1 MTLGGMDVLYVDKTV
16 RDYVETVAAREPVPG
31 GGSVA
36 SLAGALGAAL
46 TSMVCVYTAGN
57 PKYAEHEAKVNEI
70 LAQANALRVTLLD
83 LVDKD
88 IAVYSEVTAAY
99 KLPRTTPEEKAARQK
114 AIQAGLKIAA
124 ATPLAIAK
132 AAREVALLAA
142 ELVDIGNPNLVSD
155 VGVGILLAEA
165 ALRGAALNVEI
176 NAADIK
182 DETTVNELR
191 GFLSEALPEV
201 AALSAEVMAK
211 TMAKIR
217 KD

>member
-1 MTLGGMDVLYVDKTV
+1 MLYVEKSV
-16 RDYVETVAAREPVPG
+16 RDYVDTVAAREPVPG

-46 TSMVCVYTAGN
+46 TTMVCVYTAGN
-57 PKYAEHEAKVNEI
+57 PKYAEHEPKVNEI
-70 LAQANALRVTLLD
+70 MAKAGVLQQTLLD

-99 KLPRTTPEEKAARQK
+99 KLPRATPEEKAARQA
-114 AIQAGLKIAA
+114 AIQSALKVAA
-124 ATPLAIAK
+124 ATPLAIAE
-132 AAREVALLAA
+132 AARDVAVLAS
-142 ELVDIGNPNLVSD
+142 ELVDIGNPNLISD

-176 NAADIK
+176 NAASIK
-182 DETTVNELR
+182 DEATVQHLR
-191 GFLSEALPEV
+191 GFLAEALPEV
-201 AALSAEVMAK
+201 ARLTAEVMAK
-211 TMAKIR
+211 TMASIR

>member
-1 MTLGGMDVLYVDKTV
+1 MLYVDKTV
-16 RDYVETVAAREPVPG
+16 RGYVETVAAREPVPG

-46 TSMVCVYTAGN
+46 TTMVCVFTAGN
-57 PKYAEHEAKVNEI
+57 PKYAEHEAKVLEI
-70 LAQANALRVTLLD
+70 RAKAGVLTETLLD

-99 KLPRTTPEEKAARQK
+99 KLPRATAEEKAARQQ

-142 ELVDIGNPNLVSD
+142 ELVDIGNPNLISD

-176 NAADIK
+176 NAAGIK
-182 DETTVNELR
+182 DEETVKSLR
-191 GFLSEALPEV
+191 GFLAEALPEV
-201 AALSAEVMAK
+201 AALSATVMAK
-211 TMAKIR
+211 TMAAINKA
-217 KD
+217 